1 MSSEI
6 QNLLQQA
13 KQALDAK
20 KFPDAEAFQRRACE
34 LLRVHESNAPKIATE
49 IETLADIHCTQR
61 KFDQSALEYAEVL
74 QIREKFLPDN
84 DFQIL
89 RPLYRM
95 AKSNFEGQRYE
106 AAETE
111 MRRALSLAESRD
123 DSAVSVAFCL
133 YELGWLLYFTGKYR
147 EAEPLFL
154 KALPICEKVYGDP
167 HSQTLQVL
175 GGLALLYQNCT
186 DLEHDPEPYFRRA
199 IEASRKSGTDL
210 RWFYRT
216 NLLRLATFLDE
227 HDRVDEAD
235 EVFSQ
240 LLALIK
246 EEIKEGGESDSWAV
260 NGCVAHF
267 TKRGKP
273 DLVSNLN
280 SIAKAAHDAYGDT
293 IYRRL
298 EHAERTLSQDDPELA
313 SALFAVG
320 NHETFDGRYDKA
332 EPLLER
338 AAETYLRIYGHTNS
352 QTIFA
357 LSRVCIIK
365 RLLKKFE
372 EAELAIQKALHG
384 AKENFPDDVLYP
396 WTLKT
401 LALLREAEGR
411 TEEAMASFAQ
421 AVSEYERI
429 RGLVSYETAEALYQ
443 QSGSLLRMDRLETAE
458 TAIRRAISVMD
469 QVEVLSGP
477 EKSDYLT
484 TLASILEATDRG
496 TEAVELRTRAQQL
509 FEEVKQ
515 ESGDD

>member
-6 QNLLQQA
+6 QTLLQQA

-20 KFPDAEAFQRRACE
+20 KVSDAEVFQRQACE
-34 LLRVHESNAPKIATE
+34 LLRVHESDAPKIATE

-74 QIREKFLPDN
+74 QMREKFLPEN

-95 AKSNFEGQRYE
+95 AKANFEGQRYE

-123 DSAVSVAFCL
+123 DSDVSVAFCL

-154 KALPICEKVYGDP
+154 KALPICEKVYGDS

-199 IEASRKSGTDL
+199 IEASKSGTAL

-216 NLLRLATFLDE
+216 NLFRLATFLDE
-227 HDRVDEAD
+227 HGRVDEAD

-240 LLALIK
+240 LLVFIK

-260 NGCVAHF
+260 IGCVEHF
-267 TKRGKP
+267 TKRGKT
-273 DLVSNLN
+273 DLVADLN
-280 SIAKAAHDAYGDT
+280 SNVKAAQDAYGDT
-293 IYRRL
+293 IYKRL

-313 SALFAVG
+313 SALLAVG
-320 NHETFDGRYDKA
+320 NHETYERRYDKA
-332 EPLLER
+332 EPLLVR
-338 AAETYLRIYGHTNS
+338 AAETCLRIYGEKDS

-365 RLLKKFE
+365 RLLKKFD
-372 EAELAIQKALHG
+372 EAEMAIQKAVLR
-384 AKENFPDDVLYP
+384 ARENFPDDVLYP

-411 TEEAMASFAQ
+411 TDEAMASFSQ

-443 QSGSLLRMDRLETAE
+443 QSGSLLRMDRLEPAE

-469 QVEVLSGP
+469 QVKELSGP

-484 TLASILEATDRG
+484 TLASILEATDRDA
-496 TEAVELRTRAQQL
+496 EAAELRSRAQQL
-509 FEEVKQ
+509 FEEATQ
-515 ESGDD
+515 ENGNDA

>member
-1 MSSEI
+1 MSGEI

-13 KQALDAK
+13 KEALDAK
-20 KFPDAEAFQRRACE
+20 KVSDAEAFQRQACE
-34 LLRVHESNAPKIATE
+34 LLRVHESDASKIAVE
-49 IETLADIHCTQR
+49 IEALADIHCTQR

-74 QIREKFLPDN
+74 QMREKFLPEN
-84 DFQIL
+84 DLQIL

-106 AAETE
+106 AAEAE

-133 YELGWLLYFTGKYR
+133 YELGWLLYFTGMYR
-147 EAEPLFL
+147 EAEPFFL
-154 KALPICEKVYGDP
+154 KALPICEKVYGDS

-199 IEASRKSGTDL
+199 IEASKSGTDL
-210 RWFYRT
+210 RWFHRT
-216 NLLRLATFLDE
+216 NLLRLAKFLDE
-227 HDRVDEAD
+227 HGRVDEAD

-240 LLALIK
+240 LLAFIT
-246 EEIKEGGESDSWAV
+246 EEIKEGGESDSWAITA
-260 NGCVAHF
+260 CVEYF
-267 TKRGKP
+267 TKRGKS
-273 DLVSNLN
+273 DLVADLDSN
-280 SIAKAAHDAYGDT
+280 AEAAHDAYGDT
-293 IYRRL
+293 IHKRL

-313 SALFAVG
+313 SALLAVG
-320 NHETFDGRYDKA
+320 NHETYKGRYDRA
-332 EPLLER
+332 EPLLVR
-338 AAETYLRIYGHTNS
+338 AAETYLRIYGEKDS

-357 LSRVCIIK
+357 LTRVCIIK
-365 RLLKKFE
+365 RLLRKFD
-372 EAELAIQKALHG
+372 EAEMVIQKALRG

-401 LALLREAEGR
+401 LALLREVEGR

-443 QSGSLLRMDRLETAE
+443 QSGSLLRMDRLEPAE
-458 TAIRRAISVMD
+458 KAIRLAISVMD
-469 QVEVLSGP
+469 QVEELSGP

-484 TLASILEATDRG
+484 TLAAILEATDRG
-496 TEAVELRTRAQQL
+496 TEAAELRTRAQQL
-509 FEEVKQ
+509 FEEVRL
-515 ESGDD
+515 D